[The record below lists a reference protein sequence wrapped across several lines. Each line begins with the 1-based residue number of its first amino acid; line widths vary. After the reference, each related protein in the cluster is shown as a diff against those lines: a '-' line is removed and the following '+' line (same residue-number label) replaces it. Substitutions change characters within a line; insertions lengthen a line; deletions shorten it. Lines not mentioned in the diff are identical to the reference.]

1 MSLLKSSS
9 NQRTQQAKDNIIR
22 MLFLRGGNILVGL
35 LLVPMTINY
44 VDSETYGIWLTISS
58 MVAWISFFDIG
69 INNGLKNKLTESLA
83 MRDFAKGKAYVSTT
97 YALLA
102 LIFLPLMAILL
113 AITPF
118 IDWQSILN
126 VSNLSVQ
133 ILVCAISIV
142 VVYFCIN
149 FILSTINIIL
159 LADQRPADESLRIF
173 MQQLLTLCVIFA
185 MTKLIPGSL
194 VNLCIALCLC
204 PLVMVLIF
212 NFTLFAG
219 RYKNI
224 APRIKAVNFK
234 LLPDLLK
241 LGVQF
246 FIIQIAAIVQYQMI
260 NFLIIHYFGATEVT
274 AYNIAY
280 KYFNIAFMIWGILT
294 TPIWAAVTDAI
305 TKEDF
310 QWIDS
315 TTRKYLKLFVLFT
328 LGSIVLLLIS
338 PLAYN
343 LWIGDSVRISF
354 SLSVWVMLY
363 NIVFMFG
370 TIFVNILN
378 GASILKVQTISSLI
392 SPFIFLGTSILLIG
406 MNCGVSSILIASII
420 ANFNG
425 VILAPIQYRNYIR
438 SKLRQQQT

>member
-58 MVAWISFFDIG
+58 MVAWVSFFDIG

-83 MRDFAKGKAYVSTT
+83 MGDFAKGKAYVSTT

-126 VSNLSVQ
+126 VSNISVQ
-133 ILVCAISIV
+133 TLACAIAIV
-142 VVYFCIN
+142 IAYFCIN
-149 FILSTINIIL
+149 FMLSTINIIL

-173 MQQLLTLCVIFA
+173 LQQLLTLCVIYV
-185 MTKLIPGSL
+185 MTISIQGSL
-194 VNLCIALCLC
+194 INLCIALCLC
-204 PLVMVLIF
+204 PLAMVALF
-212 NFTLFAG
+212 NFTLFTG
-219 RYKNI
+219 RYKKI
-224 APRIKAVNFK
+224 APSLKSVDFK

-246 FIIQIAAIVQYQMI
+246 FIIQIAGIIQYQMV
-260 NFLIIHYFGATEVT
+260 NFLIMRYFGAEDVT

-280 KYFNIAFMIWGILT
+280 KYFNIAFMVWGILT
-294 TPIWAAVTDAI
+294 VPIWAAVTDAV
-305 TKEDF
+305 TKGDYA
-310 QWIDS
+310 WIRK
-315 TTRKYLKLFVLFT
+315 TVNKYLKILFLFT
-328 LGSIVLLLIS
+328 AASVVMLILS
-338 PLAYN
+338 PFAYQI
-343 LWIGDSVRISF
+343 WVGDSVSVAFGIS
-354 SLSVWVMLY
+354 LWVMLY
-363 NIVFMFG
+363 NIAMMFSN
-370 TIFVNILN
+370 IFVSVLN
-378 GASILKVQTISSLI
+378 GASILKTQTIACIISPIVFLAVCMFLI
-392 SPFIFLGTSILLIG
+392 SEGFKVESI
-406 MNCGVSSILIASII
+406 MIAAII

-425 VILAPIQYRNYIR
+425 LILAPIQYKIFIKNKHE
-438 SKLRQQQT
+438 SNF